1 MILSIFISL
10 FVLAVNI
17 FVLTYLSKLERIG
30 CKCAKGYKKTY
41 IKVYA
46 ITSILNGIIVPILAI
61 LLLQMT
67 MGDLASDP
75 SIPSFGARILSFALF
90 AWIVLFFVATII
102 YFTFAFQ
109 FIARLKNDDC
119 GCSDGMMR
127 DTWETLLKIRIG
139 LTVATLLVGVF
150 AVSQVSLMTSG
161 MMMRKNKTKKI
172 GEENKKKK

>member
-1 MILSIFISL
+1 MISTLISL

-17 FVLTYLSKLERIG
+17 FVLTYLSKLEQIG
-30 CKCAKGYKKTY
+30 CKCAEGYKKTY

-90 AWIVLFFVATII
+90 TWIVLFFVATII

-109 FIARLKNDDC
+109 YIARLKNDDC

-127 DTWETLLKIRIG
+127 DTWETLLKIRTG

-150 AVSQVSLMTSG
+150 AVSQVGLLTSG
-161 MMMRKNKTKKI
+161 MMGK
-172 GEENKKKK
+172 ENKKKKMDKKKSKKK